1 MFQPW
6 KGREYDSTRLLILGE
21 STYSWLEADER
32 RHPSPQH
39 SIETVRWAIDNFPNC
54 GRFFAMVSRA
64 LANEENPT
72 KDRLQYVWDRV
83 AFTNYVSVT
92 VSVTVEDGPRTRPTP
107 VMWADAKR
115 DFLPEVS
122 KLAPK
127 RVIVLGTTMWGEMPE
142 ADIYI
147 TDDVQGYRLGD
158 GEIMMCCAVNH
169 PAGGLSWRKLASVV
183 HFTYEREFRG

>member
-6 KGREYDSTRLLILGE
+6 IGREYDSTRLLILGE
-21 STYSWLEADER
+21 SAYSWWEADEL

-39 SIETVRWAIDNFPNC
+39 SKITVGWAIDKFPNC

-64 LANEENPT
+64 LADEENPT
-72 KDRLQYVWDRV
+72 RDRLQFVWDRA
-83 AFTNYVSVT
+83 AFTNYVSGT
-92 VSVTVEDGPRTRPTP
+92 VGDGSRTRPTP
-107 VMWADAKR
+107 TMWADAKR

-142 ADIYI
+142 TDIYI
-147 TDDVQGYRLGD
+147 TDDVQGYRLGG

-169 PAGGLSWRKLASVV
+169 PAGGLSWRKLASVI
-183 HFTYEREFRG
+183 HFTYERELRG